1 MTTFNTAAAPQ
12 APAYVA
18 KLWQMEVSPEDVI
31 NFKFKDNDAAAEMQ
45 AELKSD
51 SDPMI
56 AAVTRTEAVVS
67 VHYTDRNAV
76 PHIAKAISQAY
87 GIELI

>member
-1 MTTFNTAAAPQ
+1 MTTFNIAAAPK
-12 APAYVA
+12 APAYVES
-18 KLWQMEVSPEDVI
+18 LWQMEVNPTYI
-31 NFKFKDNDAAAEMQ
+31 RFKFKDNDAAAEMQ
-45 AELKSD
+45 AELKND
-51 SDPMI
+51 KDPMI

-67 VHYTDRNAV
+67 VHYADRNAV

>member
-18 KLWQMEVSPEDVI
+18 NLWQLEVNPTFI
-31 NFKFKDNDAAAEMQ
+31 NFKFKTNDAAAEMQ
-45 AELKSD
+45 AELTND
-51 SDPMI
+51 SGPMI

>member
-18 KLWQMEVSPEDVI
+18 NLWQLEANQTYI
-31 NFKFKDNDAAAEMQ
+31 NFKFKTNDAAAEMQ

>member
-18 KLWQMEVSPEDVI
+18 KLWQMEVNPTFI

-67 VHYTDRNAV
+67 VHYADRNAV
-76 PHIAKAISQAY
+76 PRIAKAISQAY

>member
-1 MTTFNTAAAPQ
+1 MTTFNTAAAPK

-18 KLWQMEVSPEDVI
+18 NLWQMEVNPTYI
-31 NFKFKDNDAAAEMQ
+31 RFKFKTDEAAAEMQ
-45 AELKSD
+45 AELKND

-76 PHIAKAISQAY
+76 PHIAKAISEAY
-87 GIELI
+87 GIEMI